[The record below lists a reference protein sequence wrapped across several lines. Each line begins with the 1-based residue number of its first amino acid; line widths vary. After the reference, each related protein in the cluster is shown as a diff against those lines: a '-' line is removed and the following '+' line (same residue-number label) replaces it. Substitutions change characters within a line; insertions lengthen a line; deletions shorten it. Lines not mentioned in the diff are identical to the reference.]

1 MKAVRMDTLK
11 KNAADPLVAWAIL
24 RAPSFL
30 SGLNDVE
37 FAVVKHKVE
46 QRMSPKIAEARAS
59 EGA

>member
-1 MKAVRMDTLK
+1 MDTLK